1 LIKQYQSIPLTLPIT
16 DESMKRVCEVLTRA
30 EYKTFESCE
39 GHRETT
45 PRIFLE
51 CSSQYHLRHL
61 TGILSCESRETNF
74 PWDLRTYT
82 GEVFVNPDSPLG
94 YIMSPSL
101 AFTTASPQNTQDYQK
116 MIDDLDIIGISI
128 LRYFSSVDLQDLEK
142 DRKKVDFR
150 VRTFSLNLRI

>member
-1 LIKQYQSIPLTLPIT
+1 
-16 DESMKRVCEVLTRA
+16 
-30 EYKTFESCE
+30 
-39 GHRETT
+39 
-45 PRIFLE
+45 
-51 CSSQYHLRHL
+51 
-61 TGILSCESRETNF
+61 
-74 PWDLRTYT
+74 
-82 GEVFVNPDSPLG
+82 
-94 YIMSPSL
+94 MSPSL